1 MAAGLQVKISPERHQ
16 MPQAIIRGLV
26 RIGHG
31 RECPEFARWKKQ
43 GDRSRAGRPGLN
55 VLAAV
60 AINGKTLSLPDD
72 FRHAAVVAGAHAN
85 QGNLV
90 ARLYVPLVITIVL
103 FGGTDGMSACATLVE
118 T

>member
-31 RECPEFARWKKQ
+31 RECPEFTRWKKQ

-72 FRHAAVVAGAHAN
+72 FRHAAVEAGAHAN

-90 ARLYVPLVITIVL
+90 ARLYEIGRASCRVGLEEGVRR
-103 FGGTDGMSACATLVE
+103 
-118 T
+118 